1 MKIIVLLFAGVIEEF
16 QSCFNW
22 MPKVSI
28 PANYF
33 VIVFLVST
41 FPLMGLLCFTINNNR
56 HLRWQ
61 LNCIE
66 AQRRSDKEFRTE
78 SIGELRCQLR
88 DAHLTLLKLGRNH
101 VMTDDFAI
109 MSAQK
114 NFPLVAQHCIQCH
127 PNSWPEEDRYRK
139 GE

>member
-1 MKIIVLLFAGVIEEF
+1 MKTIKLLVEWISNAQILAW
-16 QSCFNW
+16 Q
-22 MPKVSI
+22 
-28 PANYF
+28 F

-41 FPLMGLLCFTINNNR
+41 FPLMFLLSYTIRVNQN
-56 HLRWQ
+56 LRWR
-61 LNCIE
+61 LDCEE
-66 AQRRSDKEFRTE
+66 ARRRSNEKFHAEN
-78 SIGELRCQLR
+78 IGELRCNLR

-109 MSAQK
+109 KSSQN

-127 PNSWPEEDRYRK
+127 PNSWPEEDKYRK